1 MCLEDQLTYINY
13 LLYRVPDAF
22 STGRQSH
29 GQIKFFFFN
38 WNPGT
43 ECTWWTNSL
52 VGQYLHQLSLVQSS
66 RSIQCMQTVPC
77 PKQVCFLQF
86 LERTSLYFTDQG
98 TQKENELGGP
108 TPPWVSTYTSHL
120 LYKIPNPFYSG
131 APADSPKAKT
141 GSGTVINGL
150 QTAKFVI
157 ISEHGGPGKL
167 IV

>member
-1 MCLEDQLTYINY
+1 MLRRPT
-13 LLYRVPDAF
+13 
-22 STGRQSH
+22 
-29 GQIKFFFFN
+29 
-38 WNPGT
+38 
-43 ECTWWTNSL
+43 
-52 VGQYLHQLSLVQSS
+52 YLHQLFVVQSS
-66 RSIQCMQTVPC
+66 RCIQHWQTVSCPNQIFLLQLKPRNRMYLVDQLPC
-77 PKQVCFLQF
+77 GSVLTPAISCTKFQIHSAHADSPMPKTDFFFLQF

-131 APADSPKAKT
+131 APADTPKAKT

-150 QTAKFVI
+150 QTAKLVI

>member
-1 MCLEDQLTYINY
+1 MPKTE
-13 LLYRVPDAF
+13 
-22 STGRQSH
+22 
-29 GQIKFFFFN
+29 FF
-38 WNPGT
+38 
-43 ECTWWTNSL
+43 
-52 VGQYLHQLSLVQSS
+52 
-66 RSIQCMQTVPC
+66 
-77 PKQVCFLQF
+77 FLQF

-98 TQKENELGGP
+98 TQKENEPGGP
-108 TPPWVSTYTSHL
+108 TPLWVSTYTSHL

-131 APADSPKAKT
+131 APADTPKAKT

>member
-1 MCLEDQLTYINY
+1 MHSAMADSLMANQIFLLQLKPRNRMYLVDQLPCGSVLTPAISCTKFQIHSAHADS
-13 LLYRVPDAF
+13 PMPK
-22 STGRQSH
+22 TG
-29 GQIKFFFFN
+29 FF
-38 WNPGT
+38 
-43 ECTWWTNSL
+43 
-52 VGQYLHQLSLVQSS
+52 
-66 RSIQCMQTVPC
+66 
-77 PKQVCFLQF
+77 FLQF

-131 APADSPKAKT
+131 APADTPKAKT